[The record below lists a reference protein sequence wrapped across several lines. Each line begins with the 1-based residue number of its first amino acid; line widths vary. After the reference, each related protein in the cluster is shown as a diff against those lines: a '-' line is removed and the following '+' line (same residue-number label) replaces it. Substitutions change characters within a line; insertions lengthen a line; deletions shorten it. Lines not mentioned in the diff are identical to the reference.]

1 MINYKKFYNQCMEIY
16 RVNGEDAAK
25 AHLATLKKSQLVDLA
40 QAIKFGD
47 CVKMYQN
54 KEEILKTLTIHCLRW
69 DRDRE
74 ILAEVME
81 EVRREYRE
89 ILGY

>member
-1 MINYKKFYNQCMEIY
+1 MINYKEFYNQALEVY
-16 RVNGEDAAK
+16 RQEGEDAAK
-25 AHLATLKKSQLVDLA
+25 AYLATLKKSQLVELA

-47 CVKMYQN
+47 CVKIYQN

>member
-1 MINYKKFYNQCMEIY
+1 MINYKEFYNQCMEVY
-16 RVNGEDAAK
+16 RQEGEDAAK
-25 AHLATLKKSQLVDLA
+25 ARLSALKKSQLVELA
-40 QAIKFGD
+40 QAIRFGD

-74 ILAEVME
+74 ILAEVMQ
-81 EVRREYRE
+81 EVRRERKE